1 MTKLEKFITKAT
13 PSNIS
18 KLSNKML
25 KKLNNALFLANTLST
40 KKNRKQIELV
50 QKHFHNEMYKRGG
63 FGVIQPK
70 I

>member
-25 KKLNNALFLANTLST
+25 GK
-40 KKNRKQIELV
+40 LV
-50 QKHFHNEMYKRGG
+50 QYKKQSDEVM
-63 FGVIQPK
+63 FSDTMGVPQGR
-70 I
+70 